1 MTDNVS
7 RLARISLLLALAT
20 VIHTAESL
28 IPFNVLWFR
37 FGFANIVG
45 IATLYMFGFREA
57 LIVTLGRIFLGSL
70 ASGTFGSP
78 GFALSL
84 SGGLCAIT
92 AMGIAYKWGK
102 NLFSEVG
109 VSLVGALMH
118 NSAQLMVVYFLF
130 IRNDSI
136 FLLTPALLFAA
147 AGTGLL
153 NGVAARF
160 FMETAEK
167 RMSVLPTG
175 RLKPEKDLRK
185 AIE

>member
-1 MTDNVS
+1 MKENVS
-7 RLARISLLLALAT
+7 RLARLSLLLALAT

-45 IATLYMFGFREA
+45 IATLYMFGFSDA

-84 SGGLCAIT
+84 SGGLCAIA
-92 AMGIAYKWGK
+92 AMGFAHNWGR
-102 NLFSEVG
+102 NLFSEIG
-109 VSLVGALMH
+109 VSLIGALAH
-118 NSAQLMVVYFLF
+118 NTAQLTVAYFLL

-136 FLLTPALLFAA
+136 FLLTPALLFVA

-160 FMETAEK
+160 FLQTAEK
-167 RMSVLPTG
+167 RVATLPTFS
-175 RLKPEKDLRK
+175 LKAEKDSQN
-185 AIE
+185 